1 MMSVRT
7 KIKKGDQV
15 QVLAGKDRG
24 KRGKVL
30 RVDRKAGRLVVEH
43 VNMVK
48 RHSRANPRQGV
59 QGGIVEREGALAISN
74 VALVSPDSGKPS
86 RVGYK
91 ILEDGRKVRVAKA
104 DGFTLDQ

>member
-1 MMSVRT
+1 MSVHL

-15 QVLAGKDRG
+15 QVLTGKDRG

-30 RVDRKAGRLVVEH
+30 RVESKTSRVVVEH

-59 QGGIVEREGALAISN
+59 QGGIVEREAAIAISK
-74 VALVSPDSGKPS
+74 VALVSPDSGRPS

>member
-1 MMSVRT
+1 MSVHL

-15 QVLAGKDRG
+15 QVLTGKDRG

-30 RVDRKAGRLVVEH
+30 RVELKAGRVVVEH

-59 QGGIVEREGALAISN
+59 QGGIVEREAPIAVSK
-74 VALVSPDSGKPS
+74 VTLVSPDSGRPS

>member
-1 MMSVRT
+1 MSVHC

-15 QVLAGKDRG
+15 QVIAGRDRG

-30 RVDRKAGRLVVEH
+30 RLDLKAGRVVVEH
-43 VNMVK
+43 VNMIK
-48 RHSRANPRQGV
+48 RHTTANASKAG
-59 QGGIVEREGALAISN
+59 QGGIVEREGAIAIAN
-74 VALVSPDSGKPS
+74 VALVSPDTGRPS

-91 ILEDGRKVRVAKA
+91 ILEDGRKVRLVKA

>member
-1 MMSVRT
+1 MSVRT

-30 RVDRKAGRLVVEH
+30 RVERKSGAALVEH

-59 QGGIVEREGALAISN
+59 QGGIVEREAPIAIAKL
-74 VALVSPDSGKPS
+74 ALVSPDSGRPT